1 MTMNVSTPI
10 LKMPSR
16 LDSHRPA
23 RGAVPLT
30 SRQKVTMATP
40 IAREFQRSTVTPP
53 AIRKSWPAN
62 SDCRSQRWIEGQP
75 TYIAGGPAEERR
87 VDGVGGRDQVDWP
100 AVEEFEVVLLAA
112 WTVSERQEWGAHPIA
127 EAWSPIPERSVWLS
141 AKATH
146 KIDERASG
154 GDQSADDPEEER
166 HADRAGRAEDAR
178 WRREDA

>member
-1 MTMNVSTPI
+1 M
-10 LKMPSR
+10 
-16 LDSHRPA
+16 
-23 RGAVPLT
+23 
-30 SRQKVTMATP
+30 
-40 IAREFQRSTVTPP
+40 
-53 AIRKSWPAN
+53 
-62 SDCRSQRWIEGQP
+62 
-75 TYIAGGPAEERR
+75 
-87 VDGVGGRDQVDWP
+87 DWP

-166 HADRAGRAEDAR
+166 HADRAGRAENAR
-178 WRREDA
+178 WRREYA